1 MPTAPTAWW
10 QGNSRGPAD
19 PQPNPPRNRPQT
31 ADNYVKR
38 HSVASLAMLGLL
50 ITGRGI
56 AYRRRW
62 LRDVSAPACL
72 RREHPVAIYRIFKT
86 IAFEPEAIAIMS
98 AAYEDALRILQ
109 LADREDPITEL
120 VAKKIIEVAQSGVTS
135 SVLIREMALKELGIT
150 PPAPPG
156 Q

>member
-1 MPTAPTAWW
+1 M
-10 QGNSRGPAD
+10 
-19 PQPNPPRNRPQT
+19 
-31 ADNYVKR
+31 
-38 HSVASLAMLGLL
+38 
-50 ITGRGI
+50 
-56 AYRRRW
+56 
-62 LRDVSAPACL
+62 
-72 RREHPVAIYRIFKT
+72 AIYRIFKT